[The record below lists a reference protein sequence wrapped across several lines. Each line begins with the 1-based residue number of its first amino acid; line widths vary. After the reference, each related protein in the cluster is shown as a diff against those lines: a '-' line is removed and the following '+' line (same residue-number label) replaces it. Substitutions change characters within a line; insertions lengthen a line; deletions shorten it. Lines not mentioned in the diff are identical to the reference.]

1 MKAMAMAL
9 MLGMLSSAPAGLR
22 AGQEYLLG
30 SGDVIRIS
38 VFQNPDLATE
48 ARVSESGEVSFPLV
62 GSVKVGGRSV
72 AAAERLIAKG
82 LREGGFVNDPQV
94 NILPLEIRGN
104 QVSVLGQV
112 NRPGRYPIETFN
124 MRVADMLAV
133 AGGVS
138 ELGADTIVLSGTRE
152 GERFQREIDMAKL
165 FAADA
170 GGNDMVAGGDI
181 IYVGRAPTFFIY
193 GQVQKPG
200 AYRLEDGMTLMQAL
214 ATGGGLT
221 NRGTE
226 RGMEVHRRNGNG
238 EIEVLELGRNDPLR
252 PDDVI
257 HVKESWF

>member
-1 MKAMAMAL
+1 MKILATTMAL
-9 MLGMLSSAPAGLR
+9 GMALSLATGAHAGE
-22 AGQEYLLG
+22 EYRLG
-30 SGDVIRIS
+30 SGDVIRIT
-38 VFQNPDLATE
+38 VFQNPDLTTE

-62 GSVKVGGRSV
+62 GTVKMGGKSV
-72 AAAERLIAKG
+72 AAAEQAVANG
-82 LREGGFVNDPQV
+82 LREGGFVLQPQV

-112 NRPGRYPIETFN
+112 NRPGRYPLETFN

-138 ELGADTIVLSGTRE
+138 ETGADTLVLSGTRD
-152 GERFQREIDMAKL
+152 GSPFQREITLAKL
-165 FAADA
+165 FASDA
-170 GGNDMVAGGDI
+170 AGNDMVAGGDI
-181 IYVGRAPTFFIY
+181 IYVARAPVFFIY

-200 AYRLEDGMTLMQAL
+200 AYRLEEGMTLMQAL

-226 RGMEVHRRNGNG
+226 RGMQVHRRNGSG
-238 EIEVLELGRNDPLR
+238 QVEITALGRNEPLR

-257 HVKESWF
+257 YVKESLF